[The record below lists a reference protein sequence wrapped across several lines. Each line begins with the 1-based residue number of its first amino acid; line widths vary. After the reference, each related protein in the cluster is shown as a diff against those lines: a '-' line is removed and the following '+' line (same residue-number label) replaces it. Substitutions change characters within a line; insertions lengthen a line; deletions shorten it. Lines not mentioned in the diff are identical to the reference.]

1 MTKRKVLGGISQI
14 LVFLIFIFIFVVP
27 LVFIFLNAGMD
38 VQQASRQR
46 FELPE
51 NPQFL
56 ANFTD
61 VFSASDN
68 MLLRAFKNSILITV
82 LSIVFII
89 ITASMASFVLERRK
103 SRVVNTATSL
113 ILAGLMIPPSVVT
126 TIWLLKGLGLY
137 KTLPGIILIEVA
149 LNLPFAIVL
158 YRGFMITLPREL
170 DEAAIIDGC
179 SPFRLFTEIILPLL
193 QPVSVSVIVL
203 SSVGIFNDFVNP
215 LYFLPGAKNVT
226 VQLTLYNF
234 IARYSTQWNLLFMN
248 VLIISIPPLLGFI
261 FFNKKI
267 IGGMVAGAVKG

>member
-1 MTKRKVLGGISQI
+1 M
-14 LVFLIFIFIFVVP
+14 
-27 LVFIFLNAGMD
+27 FIFLNAGMD
-38 VQQASRQR
+38 VGQASRQR
-46 FELPE
+46 FALPE

-61 VFSASDN
+61 VFTASDN

-82 LSIVFII
+82 LSIMFII
-89 ITASMASFVLERRK
+89 LTAAMASFVLERRK
-103 SRVVNTATSL
+103 SRIVNTATSL

-126 TIWLLKGLGLY
+126 TIWLLKGMGLY
-137 KTLPGIILIEVA
+137 KTLPGIILIEIA

-158 YRGFMITLPREL
+158 YRGFMVTLPREL

-179 SPFRLFTEIILPLL
+179 SPFKLFYEIIFPLL

-248 VLIISIPPLLGFI
+248 VLIISIPPLLAFI

>member
-1 MTKRKVLGGISQI
+1 MTKRKVLGGVSQVLI
-14 LVFLIFIFIFVVP
+14 FLIFIFIFVVP

-38 VQQASRQR
+38 VGQASRQR
-46 FELPE
+46 FALPE

-61 VFSASDN
+61 VFTASDN

-82 LSIVFII
+82 LSIMFII
-89 ITASMASFVLERRK
+89 LTAAMASFVLERRK
-103 SRVVNTATSL
+103 SRIVNTATSL

-126 TIWLLKGLGLY
+126 TIWLLKGMGLY
-137 KTLPGIILIEVA
+137 KTLPGIILIEIA

-158 YRGFMITLPREL
+158 YRGFMVTLPREL

-179 SPFRLFTEIILPLL
+179 SPFKLFYEIIFPLL

-248 VLIISIPPLLGFI
+248 VLIISIPPLLAFI